1 MNSNKFS
8 SSSHWHSL
16 IMLVFFGIL
25 AGCYQP
31 EPNEARIVVTTVMH
45 SGNNDVF
52 FEYRSGETF
61 ATANMQYVY
70 NPPTDCEAWLGDLS
84 SIYQAIT
91 GKTPNDPS
99 RIQTVE
105 SILQLMN
112 QKGWK
117 IVDDTSSGGGKKI
130 VRTIQ
135 FQRRAK

>member
-1 MNSNKFS
+1 MNRSKFS
-8 SSSHWHSL
+8 PSSRWRGL
-16 IMLVFFGIL
+16 MMLVFLGIL
-25 AGCYQP
+25 VGCYQSG
-31 EPNEARIVVTTVMH
+31 PNEAQLVVTTILY

-52 FEYRSGETF
+52 FEYRSGKTV